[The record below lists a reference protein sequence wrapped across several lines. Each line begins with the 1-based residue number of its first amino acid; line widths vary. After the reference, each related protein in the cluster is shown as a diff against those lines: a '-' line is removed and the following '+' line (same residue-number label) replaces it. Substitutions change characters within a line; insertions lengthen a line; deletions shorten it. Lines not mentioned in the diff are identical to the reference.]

1 MFYLSDWYVKKEYSS
16 EPCKVLWS
24 DKFNS
29 ILRRIENFSDK
40 HPSTLYL
47 CNKVQEILIYFFH
60 KFKIVWEKR
69 NHMIRISD
77 KELYKALYPIILDD
91 ITKLSDRSLIYYM
104 SLLEKYGEKEL
115 NTWGFEERPPKK
127 VGFLKKLWYNITFKV
142 YDNYQE
148 QKK

>member
-29 ILRRIENFSDK
+29 VLRRIENFSNK

-91 ITKLSDRSLIYYM
+91 IT
-104 SLLEKYGEKEL
+104 EKYGEKEL